1 MHHHY
6 KPTMPFSSLVA
17 GCHCETETNATLIT
31 YNNAFWKLS
40 LLFEKNAFC
49 RMNNY
54 RLTTAEFC
62 VFTKSSFAI
71 QPASPKW
78 HGNFSRAHHLLGL
91 FDHSKPVTI
100 SVATIITMITI
111 TITTTTMTKIIIILI
126 MMMMMI
132 IIIIIIIIINV
143 LLLLLMMMMIIIII
157 NVLLLMMMM
166 IMMIIIINILITLKN
181 ENGYNFLNKMICVFK
196 TKAIRLKRKQ
206 VAI

>member
-40 LLFEKNAFC
+40 PLFEKNAFC

-62 VFTKSSFAI
+62 VFTKSYFAI

-78 HGNFSRAHHLLGL
+78 HGNFSRAHHLLGQ

-111 TITTTTMTKIIIILI
+111 TITTTTMTKIIIIIIIIIII

-132 IIIIIIIIINV
+132 ITIIIIIIIINV
-143 LLLLLMMMMIIIII
+143 LLLLLMMMM
-157 NVLLLMMMM
+157 MM
-166 IMMIIIINILITLKN
+166 IMMIMINVLITLKN
-181 ENGYNFLNKMICVFK
+181 KNGYNFLNRMICVFK

-206 VAI
+206 VVI